1 MAKKE
6 TKKTEDTSNIEDN
19 IINLVVE
26 PIVSTKEIVV
36 PINVTEKEE
45 YIKPMSLEAKFK
57 DIFSKVPFI
66 IFQNGV
72 QVHKSNE
79 NDKIELNDTTFSLN
93 GKVFNYAG
101 IEVRHI

>member
-1 MAKKE
+1 MTKRESKKSG
-6 TKKTEDTSNIEDN
+6 DNSNIGDKE
-19 IINLVVE
+19 INV
-26 PIVSTKEIVV
+26 KEIVES
-36 PINVTEKEE
+36 IIISKKEE

-57 DIFSKVPFI
+57 DIFNKVPFI

-72 QVHKSNE
+72 QIHKSNE